1 MPSPPR
7 LSPNVCLHHREPE
20 SPSCYR
26 EHARCR
32 GNLGRRRTD
41 SPLDNSK
48 AEPGWSAGGDGGGV
62 RASNFAWDE
71 RPNHALSH
79 KGLKPPAEC
88 SPLDPSIPNPPA
100 RPLDPHPPGARM
112 PSSNPSR
119 RQRQDPKAE
128 RIALSRCRSGGS
140 GRSSAYC
147 IPTPKFLTGSSA
159 STLVRR
165 QVNAGPHP
173 LHAIGRAARAGP
185 AFRARRVGA
194 PPAALRPAAGEARGG
209 ARTARSRLA

>member
-32 GNLGRRRTD
+32 ENLGRRRTD

-88 SPLDPSIPNPPA
+88 SPLDPSIPTLPCLSLILESLI
-100 RPLDPHPPGARM
+100 LDVAFQEISKISTDSYVKNG
-112 PSSNPSR
+112 
-119 RQRQDPKAE
+119 
-128 RIALSRCRSGGS
+128 
-140 GRSSAYC
+140 YC
-147 IPTPKFLTGSSA
+147 
-159 STLVRR
+159 
-165 QVNAGPHP
+165 
-173 LHAIGRAARAGP
+173 
-185 AFRARRVGA
+185 
-194 PPAALRPAAGEARGG
+194 EE
-209 ARTARSRLA
+209 